1 MSTTIEGGHVLFTQ
15 GAWEIHADITDSEW
29 VEIFHH
35 CQKWNTIKD
44 QVEYS
49 YQHPDDPDCPG
60 CGETQPDE
68 IQALAA
74 MHNMDKPPRVWGRTV
89 MEQVVEQEYNRIYK
103 ELRKELKDMSLT
115 GDGISE

>member
-1 MSTTIEGGHVLFTQ
+1 MSIDDKEENVLFTQ
-15 GAWEIHADITDSEW
+15 GAWEIHAEFSNSEW
-29 VEIFHH
+29 VEIFHR
-35 CQKWNTIKD
+35 CQMWDATRD
-44 QVEYS
+44 RVEYS
-49 YQHPDDPDCPG
+49 YQHPNDTECPG